1 MTNPLD
7 VVRTQATMR
16 TWAVD
21 SASTSL
27 SLLPRIFAEQGVRG
41 LMAGTLARAS
51 YMGPFPPPLHRS
63 LSNPLSPTLALQPS
77 LSTPS
82 FNPSCSHGLPLSLP
96 LISLCLYL
104 FALSLFL
111 PLLSL
116 SLSPSLFLSP
126 SLSSPPGGV
135 LLSFLVACSRMLT
148 YADVC

>member
-1 MTNPLD
+1 MVTNPLD

-63 LSNPLSPTLALQPS
+63 LAIPLSSTLSLHPSLHPS

-96 LISLCLYL
+96 SSLCPSISS
-104 FALSLFL
+104 LSLFL
-111 PLLSL
+111 
-116 SLSPSLFLSP
+116 
-126 SLSSPPGGV
+126 SLSSLPLS
-135 LLSFLVACSRMLT
+135 LLPSSSLPLSLPLHVACYCHFWLH
-148 YADVC
+148 ADLV